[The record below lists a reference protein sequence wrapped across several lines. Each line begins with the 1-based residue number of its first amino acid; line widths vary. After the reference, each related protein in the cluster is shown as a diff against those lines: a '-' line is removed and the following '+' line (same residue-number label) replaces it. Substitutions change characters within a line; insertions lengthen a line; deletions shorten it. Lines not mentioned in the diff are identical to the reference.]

1 MNAEDVLAVLSR
13 WIHVGAAI
21 VAVGGT
27 VFQRFV
33 LGPALAAIPETDRGP
48 LREAVLARWRTI
60 VHSSI
65 ALLLLSG
72 AYNSISG
79 FVSHK
84 GQGLYHGLLG
94 TKILVALAIFGVA
107 AVLTGKSERAKKMR
121 NRSGLWLTVLVVLA
135 TVVVC
140 LSGVLRKLPAT

>member
-1 MNAEDVLAVLSR
+1 MNVEDLLAVLSR

-21 VAVGGT
+21 ALVGGT

-33 LGPALAAIPETDRGP
+33 LAPSLAAIPETDRGP
-48 LREAVLARWRTI
+48 LREAVLARWRI
-60 VHSSI
+60 FVHSGV

-72 AYNSISG
+72 VYNAMKG

-94 TKILVALAIFGVA
+94 TKIFVALAIFGVA
-107 AVLTGKSERAKKMR
+107 VVLTGKSERAKTMR
-121 NRSGLWLTVLVVLA
+121 GRSGFWLSVLVVLA
-135 TVVVC
+135 TAVVC
-140 LSGVLRKLPAT
+140 LSGVLRNLPAT